1 MSNVNIKRVIEN
13 IKSNTTIYTP
23 IVELIVN
30 AIQAI
35 ESKND
40 SQGEIKVVVKRSPQL
55 EINSST
61 SSIESIEVYL
71 CA

>member
-13 IKSNTTIYTP
+13 IKSSTTIYTP

-40 SQGEIKVVVKRSPQL
+40 SQGEIKVVVKRSSQL
-55 EINSST
+55 EINGST
-61 SSIESIEVYL
+61 PPI
-71 CA
+71 